1 MDKVISPLTQGL
13 KRNSDTINMV
23 LLGLIVLMLFPLE
36 HFVDYNIKENVKTE
50 LKTLMENV
58 WIQVLLSVVVFA
70 VFQAGNLKMLVLLLY
85 FIHHIMSH

>member
-23 LLGLIVLMLFPLE
+23 LLGLIILMLFPLE
-36 HFVDYNIKENVKTE
+36 HFMDYNIKENVKTE

-58 WIQVLLSVVVFA
+58 WIQVLLSVLVFA
-70 VFQAGNLKMLVLLLY
+70 VFQSGNLKMLVLLLY